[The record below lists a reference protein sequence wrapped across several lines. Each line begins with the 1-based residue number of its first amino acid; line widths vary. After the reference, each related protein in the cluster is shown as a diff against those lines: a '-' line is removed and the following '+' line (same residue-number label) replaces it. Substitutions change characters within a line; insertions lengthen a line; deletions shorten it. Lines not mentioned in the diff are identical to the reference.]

1 MLLLARPGTGAQG
14 GAAAEAIDFDGTN
27 DYLIRST
34 DLTGNTDS
42 STFTFSVWVW
52 SDVSGLSYIYTT
64 DNTTDA
70 RVQTWISTTQVGLY
84 MKNSAGTVILNA
96 SATVPNNNPPKNT
109 WIHILWSINLASTSN
124 RSCYINDVL
133 QSAVSWDTY
142 TNGSI
147 DFTQPNHNIAGG
159 PVLGGYTKARLS
171 NVYLDKTYRD
181 MSVTANRRLFVTA
194 DLKPAAGQAALN
206 PILYLPM
213 SDPTQPGL
221 NQGTGG
227 NFTLTGVVARS
238 GRGPNQYNA
247 PYSTFDGSADFL
259 SRTTNLTGA
268 SASSAITFAASFMIT
283 GGSTDRVIF
292 QISPQDGQFSF
303 VVQVNSIEQIGVAAR
318 NSAGTPVFSF
328 NLSTGF
334 SQTDPAIS
342 RNFHLVFSFNLTSTA
357 TRFVALNG
365 VLQSVGYGDYVNSTV
380 NVAPSTNPRLSVG
393 ASTRLSPG
401 GGGTD
406 SYYFGQ
412 IGALWFN
419 TSYIDLSVAS
429 NLAKFV
435 TGTGIDA
442 KPVDLGA
449 NGELPTGTSPLIYL
463 PMYGND
469 AGKNYGTGGNFTVNS
484 GPYTGARGPNEF
496 WGNKA
501 RGDNPDGSNNQGL
514 IRTTQLAGIAD
525 SKTFSCSFWTQFNSS
540 SGGVREDNIAGFW
553 IANSNATWRIFRDT
567 SDNLR
572 IVAGSRLSATV
583 SGAITTSPAFVQIC
597 VDLADTAK
605 RFVYINGVAQTVT
618 WSTYVND
625 LIDFTVATQTVMCR
639 FTTGAAGGMDGSLGE
654 FYFTT
659 NYIDFS
665 QEANRLKF
673 RDAFGNPVDLSA
685 QISSGAIPTPLIY
698 MRMPPTSFGTNSGT
712 GGNFALGGSPT
723 DGGQF

>member
-1 MLLLARPGTGAQG
+1 MLLLAKPGTGSQSTPAQ
-14 GAAAEAIDFDGTN
+14 AIDFDGTN

-64 DNTTDA
+64 DNTSDS

-133 QSAVSWDTY
+133 QSAVSWDVY

-181 MSVTANRRLFVTA
+181 LSVTANRRLFVTA

-247 PYSTFDGSADFL
+247 PYSDFDGSADYLERASVTGMANTSTFTFACSFIL
-259 SRTTNLTGA
+259 DVTTNSYIAQCGGNEFAVRVQSGQLRLLCYATGSVLLVNA
-268 SASSAITFAASFMIT
+268 TVDIT
-283 GGSTDRVIF
+283 GG
-292 QISPQDGQFSF
+292 F
-303 VVQVNSIEQIGVAAR
+303 VVGRNYTVTISIDTTNSSKRHV
-318 NSAGTPVFSF
+318 
-328 NLSTGF
+328 
-334 SQTDPAIS
+334 
-342 RNFHLVFSFNLTSTA
+342 
-357 TRFVALNG
+357 
-365 VLQSVGYGDYVNSTV
+365 YVNGTAATVTWSTYTSGSIYFAQTWRIGREATTPYF
-380 NVAPSTNPRLSVG
+380 NGRL
-393 ASTRLSPG
+393 
-401 GGGTD
+401 
-406 SYYFGQ
+406 
-412 IGALWFN
+412 GALWFN
-419 TSYIDLSVAS
+419 TSYIDLSVPA

-463 PMYGND
+463 PMYGNN
-469 AGKNYGTGGNFTVNS
+469 AGKNYGTGGDFTVNS

-525 SKTFSCSFWTQFNSS
+525 SKTFSCSFWVQFNSS

-553 IANSNATWRIFRDT
+553 IGNSNSTWRIFRDT

-625 LIDFTVATQTVMCR
+625 LIDFTVATQTLMCR

>member
-1 MLLLARPGTGAQG
+1 MFSSNTSQV
-14 GAAAEAIDFDGTN
+14 AAVATQAEAIDFDGTN

-159 PVLGGYTKARLS
+159 PALGGYTKARLS

-227 NFTLTGVVARS
+227 DFTLTGTVARS

-247 PYSTFDGSADFL
+247 PYSDLDGTADYL
-259 SRTTNLTGA
+259 SRTTAPTGIADGKVVTIAFSFNTDVLSNDQTVLTCSSSNSYRFRVQIAGSGKPSALCTIVGRDSTPTTVLSCDIPYPSTKTATRNYVVVVSLDLSNSSNRHFYVNGESVSPTFYAYTDANINFSITTTPRYRVGA
-268 SASSAITFAASFMIT
+268 SAD
-283 GGSTDRVIF
+283 STPIDW
-292 QISPQDGQFSF
+292 
-303 VVQVNSIEQIGVAAR
+303 
-318 NSAGTPVFSF
+318 F
-328 NLSTGF
+328 NG
-334 SQTDPAIS
+334 
-342 RNFHLVFSFNLTSTA
+342 
-357 TRFVALNG
+357 
-365 VLQSVGYGDYVNSTV
+365 
-380 NVAPSTNPRLSVG
+380 RL
-393 ASTRLSPG
+393 
-401 GGGTD
+401 
-406 SYYFGQ
+406 
-412 IGALWFN
+412 GALWFN
-419 TSYIDLSVAS
+419 TSYIDLSIPA

-435 TGTGIDA
+435 SGTGINA
-442 KPVDLGA
+442 APVDLGA
-449 NGELPTGTSPLIYL
+449 TGELPTGTSPLIYL
-463 PMYGND
+463 PMYGNN
-469 AGKNYGTGGNFTVNS
+469 AGKNYGTGGDFTVNS

-496 WGNKA
+496 WGNWVYEGETGTITRA
-501 RGDNPDGSNNQGL
+501 SALSGVSDAGTGSFVFSFWPNQVTTNKYILTVGG
-514 IRTTQLAGIAD
+514 TQLQIR
-525 SKTFSCSFWTQFNSS
+525 FNSS
-540 SGGVREDNIAGFW
+540 NGLRITATNSGGTTVLSADNSLTI
-553 IANSNATWRIFRDT
+553 TT
-567 SDNLR
+567 
-572 IVAGSRLSATV
+572 GSRYTVFFSFDLSNTSKRYFSVNGNTTTTWNQYTPGATIPY
-583 SGAITTSPAFVQIC
+583 STRTNW
-597 VDLADTAK
+597 
-605 RFVYINGVAQTVT
+605 RF
-618 WSTYVND
+618 
-625 LIDFTVATQTVMCR
+625 FT
-639 FTTGAAGGMDGSLGE
+639 DGSTGNYDGRLGE
-654 FYFTT
+654 FFFTT
-659 NYIDFS
+659 EYIDFPL
-665 QEANRLKF
+665 EANRLKF
-673 RDAFGNPVDLSA
+673 YDAFNNPCDLPSA
-685 QISSGAIPTPLIY
+685 ITAATIPTPAIY
-698 MRMPPTSFGTNSGT
+698 LRFDPASLGSNSGT
-712 GGNFALGGSPT
+712 GGSFSPSGT
-723 DGGQF
+723 FYDLGQF